1 MYNRFISSSF
11 SSLPLFFYHLNK
23 KPFPHAG
30 VKPISPEYPHS
41 RFEQS
46 LSAMGFIKKP
56 CQTKRLRDTTLH
68 TFARESLFLQLSW
81 EYGEQITY
89 SSKDHGFQ

>member
-1 MYNRFISSSF
+1 MRRL
-11 SSLPLFFYHLNK
+11 SLYPLNI
-23 KPFPHAG
+23 
-30 VKPISPEYPHS
+30 PIG

-46 LSAMGFIKKP
+46 LSVMGFIKKP

-68 TFARESLFLQLSW
+68 TFAREGLFLQLSW

>member
-1 MYNRFISSSF
+1 MRGL
-11 SSLPLFFYHLNK
+11 SLYPLNI
-23 KPFPHAG
+23 
-30 VKPISPEYPHS
+30 PIG

-46 LSAMGFIKKP
+46 LSAMGFIN

-68 TFARESLFLQLSW
+68 TFAREGLFLQLSW

>member
-1 MYNRFISSSF
+1 MRGL
-11 SSLPLFFYHLNK
+11 SLYPLNI
-23 KPFPHAG
+23 
-30 VKPISPEYPHS
+30 PIG

-56 CQTKRLRDTTLH
+56 FQTKRLRDTTLH
-68 TFARESLFLQLSW
+68 TFAREGLFLQLSW

>member
-1 MYNRFISSSF
+1 MRGL
-11 SSLPLFFYHLNK
+11 SLYPLNI
-23 KPFPHAG
+23 
-30 VKPISPEYPHS
+30 PIG

-46 LSAMGFIKKP
+46 LSAMGFIN
-56 CQTKRLRDTTLH
+56 CQTKRLLDTTLH
-68 TFARESLFLQLSW
+68 TFAREGLFLQLSW